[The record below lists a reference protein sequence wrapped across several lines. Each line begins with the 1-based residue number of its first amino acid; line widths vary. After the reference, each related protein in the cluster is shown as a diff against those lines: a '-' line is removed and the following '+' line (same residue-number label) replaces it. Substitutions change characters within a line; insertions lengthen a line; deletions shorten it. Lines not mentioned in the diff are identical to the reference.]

1 MIQATN
7 NHDPEPGAAPPGDG
21 NSIPERYRWNL
32 ADLYPDND
40 AWRAAKDAL
49 AARIPSLGRYRNS
62 LGASSRALLDCLT
75 TADDT
80 GKEYMRLTAYAGM
93 SSDQDTR
100 NSTYLGMQSEIG
112 QLGAAFAAAA
122 SFIEPEILSIDQGR
136 IDAFVEGEPGLV
148 IYRHYLHDVRRR
160 KEHTGTPG
168 EERIIAEA
176 GLLADGPGDIYGIF
190 TNADFPYPA
199 VTLTGGEIVTLN
211 PAVFAVHR
219 ASTVR
224 DDRRKVFE
232 SFFSKLREYRRTF
245 GTQLNAQVR
254 KDLFFA
260 RARQYPSCLD
270 AALHANNIPAGVY
283 RNLITT
289 IRRNLPTFHRYLELR
304 RRVLGLDR
312 LRYCDLYAPLV
323 REVDRTYPYEE
334 ARGSILASVAPL
346 GDEYARVAGRAF
358 DERWID
364 VYPTEGKRSG
374 AYSNGIAYDVHPY
387 ILLNYN
393 GRYDDVSTITH
404 ELGHTMH
411 SWFSNTRQPH
421 ATCRYSIFVAEVA
434 STFNEALLFDHIL
447 RNTHDAPGRLSLLGH
462 HLEHVKATVFRQTQF
477 AEFELLIHEA
487 VEKGEA
493 LTGDSLDDL
502 YLRLAREYYGHD
514 SNVCTVDDYVRSEWS
529 YIPHFYYNFYVF
541 QYATSF
547 CASSAI
553 CERVLGGDA
562 DAVRRYIELIS
573 AGGSDYPIGLLK
585 KAGVDMG
592 TTGPVETAIRKM
604 DRIMDEMEGLL
615 PSPSRTG

>member
-1 MIQATN
+1 MTHDLN
-7 NHDPEPGAAPPGDG
+7 NDAPENGTPPGGDR
-21 NSIPERYRWNL
+21 NSIADRFKWDL
-32 ADLYPDND
+32 ADLYPDDD
-40 AWRAAKDAL
+40 AWRAARDRLTARLPAL
-49 AARIPSLGRYRNS
+49 ERYRNA
-62 LGASSRALLDCLT
+62 LGTAARTLLECLE
-75 TADDT
+75 TADDI
-80 GKEYMRLTAYAGM
+80 GKEYMRLVAYAGM

-100 NSTYLGMQSEIG
+100 NSTYLGMQAEIG
-112 QLGAAFAAAA
+112 QLGSAFASAA
-122 SFIEPEILSIDQGR
+122 SFIEPEILGVDPGTIAAFAASEQGL
-136 IDAFVEGEPGLV
+136 AV
-148 IYRHYLHDVRRR
+148 YRHYLSDIIRRR
-160 KEHTGTPG
+160 DHTGTPG

-190 TNADFPYPA
+190 SNADFPYPS
-199 VTLTGGEIVTLN
+199 LKLSGGESVTLN
-211 PAVFAVHR
+211 PAAFAVHR

-224 DDRRKVFE
+224 ADREKVFS
-232 SFFSKLREYRRTF
+232 SFFSKLHDYRRTF

-260 RARQYPSCLD
+260 RARRYPSCLD
-270 AALHANNIPAGVY
+270 AALHGNNIPAGVY
-283 RNLITT
+283 RNLISA
-289 IRRNLPTFHRYLELR
+289 IRRNLPTFHRYLDLR
-304 RRVLGLDR
+304 RRILGLDR
-312 LRYCDLYAPLV
+312 LHYYDLYTPLV
-323 REVDRTYPYEE
+323 KAVDRAYPFEE
-334 ARGSILASVAPL
+334 ARGSILASLAPL
-346 GDEYARVAGRAF
+346 GEEYTRVSARAF
-358 DERWID
+358 DERWMD
-364 VYPTEGKRSG
+364 VYPTGGKRSG
-374 AYSNGIAYDVHPY
+374 AYSNGVAYDVHPY

-393 GRYDDVSTITH
+393 GRYDDVSTVTH

-421 ATCRYSIFVAEVA
+421 ATAHYSIFVAEVA
-434 STFNEALLFDHIL
+434 STFNEALLFDHTL

-493 LTGDSLDDL
+493 LTGDALDEL

-514 SNVCTVDDYVRSEWS
+514 AGVCVVDENIRSEWS

-553 CERVLGGDA
+553 CERVLGGDG
-562 DAVRRYIELIS
+562 DAVRRYMELLS
-573 AGGSDYPIGLLK
+573 AGGSDYPIELLK

-604 DRIMDEMEGLL
+604 DAIMDEMEALIGK
-615 PSPSRTG
+615 